1 MRMYKVYN
9 SKGFVVMTTDSE
21 QEADFFAWLND
32 GYYTRG

>member
-9 SKGFVVMTTDSE
+9 SKGFVVMTTDDE

>member
-1 MRMYKVYN
+1 MYKVYN
-9 SKGFVVMTTDSE
+9 SKGFVVMTTDDE